1 MDATETRLL
10 DILRNDKVD
19 EMAEYLE
26 AGGSP
31 NYYINSVEVPLN
43 LARSKEMA
51 QLLIDKGAN
60 DRMHTRGRTPII
72 WQAMRS
78 NPEVIKVL
86 LNHNPKLIYERAGLR
101 EDRETLLHKCVLS
114 GTEKSLECIKI
125 LLAHKP
131 PIDINGLTDD
141 GDTDEAFTPLDY
153 AVHTNNDKTW
163 DIIELLLNNGAVRRD
178 NRPSNYDI
186 SIREYMAAKK
196 ISKFVNNK
204 TNLRRK
210 IKANFAPPNGEGFK
224 SLTRYYKNKMPTSK
238 SRIRSSRKTRKL
250 RK

>member
-1 MDATETRLL
+1 MANATETRLL

-26 AGGSP
+26 GGNP
-31 NYYINSVEVPLN
+31 NYVIKGEVPLN

-51 QLLIDKGAN
+51 QLLLDKGA
-60 DRMHTRGRTPII
+60 DTGIITRHHTPIL

-86 LNHNPKLIYERAGLR
+86 LNHNPKLIYDRANWLR
-101 EDRETLLHKCVLS
+101 DRETLLHKCVRS

-131 PIDINGLTDD
+131 PIDINGVTDD
-141 GDTDEAFTPLDY
+141 GDTDAAFTPLDY

-163 DIIELLLNNGAVRRD
+163 DIIELLLDNGAVRRD

-186 SIREYMAAKK
+186 AIREYMAAKK

-224 SLTRYYKNKMPTSK
+224 SLTRYYKNKMPNSK
-238 SRIRSSRKTRKL
+238 SSRRRKTRKT

>member
-1 MDATETRLL
+1 MDNNKLL

-26 AGGSP
+26 GGNP
-31 NYYINSVEVPLN
+31 DYFINGEVPLN

-51 QLLIDKGAN
+51 QLLLDKGAN
-60 DRMHTRGRTPII
+60 DSIITRRHTPIL

-78 NPEVIKVL
+78 NPDVIKVL
-86 LNHNPKLIYERAGLR
+86 LNHNPKLIYDRASLS

-131 PIDINGLTDD
+131 AIDINGVTDD

-163 DIIELLLNNGAVRRD
+163 DIIELLLDNGAVRRD
-178 NRPSNYDI
+178 DRPSNYDI

-224 SLTRYYKNKMPTSK
+224 SLTRHYKNKMPTSK
-238 SRIRSSRKTRKL
+238 SRIRRSRKTRKS